1 MMKLIKLV
9 ITKLPLTVS
18 VNKIIV
24 LGNNKIRESKK
35 TFLLEVGKEEMLKI

>member
-1 MMKLIKLV
+1 MKLIKLV

-24 LGNNKIRESKK
+24 FGNNKIKENKK
-35 TFLLEVGKEEMLKI
+35 TFLQEVKKEEMLKI